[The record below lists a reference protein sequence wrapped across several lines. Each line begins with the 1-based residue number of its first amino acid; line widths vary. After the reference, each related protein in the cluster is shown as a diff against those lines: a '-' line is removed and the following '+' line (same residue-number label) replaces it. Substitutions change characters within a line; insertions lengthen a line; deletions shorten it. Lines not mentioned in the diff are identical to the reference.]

1 MFMPTQTHTLRRIF
15 QVALLAT
22 TALLSACASL
32 PNRDPPT
39 ISVAGVEPLRGEG
52 LELRFAIKLRVQ
64 NPNSADL
71 HYNGVALQLDVNG
84 QRLATGVSSQGG
96 TIKGFGESVFT
107 VPVTVSVLDMGRQI
121 AMLMDGKSR
130 DGLPYV
136 VSGKL
141 DSGVFGTVR
150 FSDGGRLGGTP
161 LDRR

>member
-1 MFMPTQTHTLRRIF
+1 MPTHTLHRLFLMAIF
-15 QVALLAT
+15 AT

-64 NPNSADL
+64 NPNNTDL
-71 HYNGVALQLDVNG
+71 HYNGVAVQLDVNG
-84 QRLATGVSSQGG
+84 QRLATGVSNQGG
-96 TIKGFGESVFT
+96 TVKRFGESVFT
-107 VPVTVSVLDMGRQI
+107 VPVTVSMADVGRQI
-121 AMLMDGKSR
+121 GLLMDGKGR

-150 FSDGGRLGGTP
+150 FSDRGTTLSP
-161 LDRR
+161 IERTR